1 MKEKTWL
8 WCHPTGAHDGRWNLP
23 ASSAT
28 PGEALR
34 YLGIENA
41 IYVVFNNIPQPPFAP
56 HVGDQ
61 NEARRL
67 VWSIVGDTSSDR
79 NDDRSD
85 LEPALELARDCPN
98 LTGAI
103 TNDFFLSGRCPAA
116 PACAPL
122 HAHQAHFAPGLG
134 GTS

>member
-41 IYVVFNNIPQPPFAP
+41 IYVVFKQYSAAP
-56 HVGDQ
+56 LRSP
-61 NEARRL
+61 RRRPERGAPAGL
-67 VWSIVGDTSSDR
+67 VVGDTSSDR

-116 PACAPL
+116 PACAPP
-122 HAHQAHFAPGLG
+122 HAHQAHFGPGLG